1 MNVQKVVVAYSG
13 GLDTSV
19 ILRWVKE
26 RYRCEVIACAVDV
39 GQASETQG
47 LKRRALATGA
57 SKAYLVDARKEFV
70 EDYIWPTLQAQAIYE
85 GKYLLGTSI
94 ARPIIAKKVI
104 DIARKER
111 ADAVCHGATGKGN
124 DQVRFELTFKAL
136 MPQVKVIAPWREWEL
151 KSREDEIDYARR
163 HRIPVPVTKSKP
175 YSSDRNLWHMS
186 FEGGILENPDN
197 APRPDMF
204 VLTVDPLKA
213 PNKPEIVT
221 IEFDRGVPVRVNG
234 RAMDPVRLVET
245 LNIIGGR
252 HGIGRVDIVENRL
265 VGMKS
270 RGVYEAPGAT
280 LLYAAHREIES
291 LALDRDTFHAKTLLA
306 PKMGEMVY
314 NGLWFTPLREA
325 VTAFITETQRRVSGK
340 TRLQLY
346 KGGLTVDGRTSPHS
360 LYWEDLATFGADAV
374 YNQRDAEGFINL
386 YGLPIK
392 VQALLQGVQ
401 SPKSKVQGRRQ

>member
-1 MNVQKVVVAYSG
+1 MGVKKVVVAYSG

-26 RYRCEVIACAVDV
+26 KYHCEVIACAIDV
-39 GQASETQG
+39 GQASETKG
-47 LKRRALATGA
+47 IKERALSTGA
-57 SKAYLVDARKEFV
+57 SKAYLIDARKEFV
-70 EDYIWPTLQAQAIYE
+70 VEYLWPTLQSQAIYE
-85 GKYLLGTSI
+85 GRYLLGTSI

-104 DIARKER
+104 EIARKEG

-136 MPQVKVIAPWREWEL
+136 MPHVKVIAPWREWDL
-151 KSREDEIDYARR
+151 KSREDEIAYAQR
-163 HRIPVPVTKSKP
+163 HKIPVTVTKSKP

-197 APRPDMF
+197 PPREDMF
-204 VLTVDPLKA
+204 VLTRSPEKA
-213 PNKPEIVT
+213 PDRAELVT
-221 IEFDRGVPVRVNG
+221 IDFEKGCPVRING
-234 RAMDPVRLVET
+234 RKLDPIKLVET
-245 LNIIGGR
+245 ANILGGK

-280 LLYAAHREIES
+280 ILYAAHRELES
-291 LALDRDTFHAKTLLA
+291 LVLDRDTFHAKHVLA
-306 PKMGEMVY
+306 PKVAEMIY

-325 VTAFITETQRRVSGK
+325 ITAFVTQTQKRVTGSV
-340 TRLQLY
+340 RLRLY
-346 KGGLTVDGRTSPHS
+346 KGNVMVDGRTSPHS

-392 VQALLQGVQ
+392 VQALLQGTQ
-401 SPKSKVQGRRQ
+401 K